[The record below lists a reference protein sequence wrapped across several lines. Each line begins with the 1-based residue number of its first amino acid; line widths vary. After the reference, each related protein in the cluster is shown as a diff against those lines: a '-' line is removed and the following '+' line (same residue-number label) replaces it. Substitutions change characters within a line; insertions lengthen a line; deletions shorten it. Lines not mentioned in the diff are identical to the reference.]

1 MFLLRIALT
10 KIMIPLST
18 IALGSLVLSA
28 CGPNTSKLPSSAL
41 QSLDPAIVDAD
52 NSKGETSKSTG
63 NYQTLAPAQTQ
74 ASSKSVPASS
84 SSSVSSSTNKSPSA
98 AMAKTSAASSLT
110 AKSTAQVVSKSV
122 LQAATSNQAPASN
135 AKASTQAS
143 ATASSASNTA
153 VKTSVVSTNTSPSM
167 VTVSKPSAQTGN
179 SATPVVAKTIS
190 TKSSSPASN
199 ALSNDLPKIKFS
211 LDQDSADD
219 DHTFDS
225 IKLERPQLD
234 QMASVWTDEDNTQ
247 NWTEAVLKVIDQ
259 NFASFDSAEDTETF
273 CPGYKD
279 ATKRQKEICWLRIIG
294 GVVYFE
300 SHFDPID
307 YFKEPKT
314 GNLSIGLLSLSPKE
328 CDNAPTLESLRNPV
342 ANLICGTLKMAQLIS
357 QKKFIDGPNHEG
369 AAQYW
374 STLRPAFDY
383 VDKDRG
389 RTLHLGKKNDIIDI
403 TSNYQEFK

>member
-1 MFLLRIALT
+1 MFFLRVTLS
-10 KIMIPLST
+10 KIIIPLGT
-18 IALGSLVLSA
+18 LTVGSLILSA
-28 CGPNTSKLPSSAL
+28 CGPDTSKMSSSAL

-52 NSKGETSKSTG
+52 SSKGESSKSSG
-63 NYQTLAPAQTQ
+63 NYQTQAPAQ
-74 ASSKSVPASS
+74 ASSKVVVVAAATSASPAASS
-84 SSSVSSSTNKSPSA
+84 SSIKSAAAPAAKPTVTTASSSVTRPSA
-98 AMAKTSAASSLT
+98 TSQA
-110 AKSTAQVVSKSV
+110 TAQVVSKSV
-122 LQAATSNQAPASN
+122 IQAAASSKATTSTKLAPSAATPAVSTTSSKAAVAPIPTSSSSSSPEA
-135 AKASTQAS
+135 AKVAAAST
-143 ATASSASNTA
+143 
-153 VKTSVVSTNTSPSM
+153 
-167 VTVSKPSAQTGN
+167 
-179 SATPVVAKTIS
+179 S
-190 TKSSSPASN
+190 TKSNSAAPN
-199 ALSNDLPKIKFS
+199 APNTDLPKIKFS
-211 LDQDSADD
+211 LEQDSPSDG
-219 DHTFDS
+219 DHAFDS
-225 IKLERPQLD
+225 IQLQRPQLD

-259 NFASFDSAEDTETF
+259 NFASFDSAADTETF

-300 SHFDPID
+300 SHFNPVD

-314 GNLSIGLLSLSPKE
+314 GNLSVGLLSLSPKE

-357 QKKFIDGPNHEG
+357 AKKYIDGPNHEG

-374 STLRPAFDY
+374 STLRPPFDY

-389 RTLHLGKKNDIIDI
+389 RTLHLGKKSDIIDI